1 MGIEI
6 GAQLDALWRS
16 LFLGA
21 AFALLYDGLRA
32 LRLRRRPRRALT
44 DLLDALYC
52 LFLAAALLAFTLRIG
67 QGELRLYMLAFIAL
81 GAYLSFALL
90 SPLLRPLWDF
100 WADCLFAFARLLRA
114 PLLLVKK
121 YYGKLHKFAK
131 KLFLFSRRTLIIEI
145 TNGRRGV
152 PAAPRNEGEVC
163 SMAEEKTARKKQGG
177 GTLPK
182 LLLLALL
189 LLIGAHLL
197 NLRQEIS
204 RAEAEKQTLSA
215 QLEQQQRENDSLS
228 SALEKADDPEYLQE
242 LAREQL
248 DMVSPGEKVFY
259 DVSN

>member
-6 GAQLDALWRS
+6 GAQLDALWRA

-32 LRLRRRPRRALT
+32 LRLRRRTRRALT

-114 PLLLVKK
+114 PLLLVKN
-121 YYGKLHKFAK
+121 
-131 KLFLFSRRTLIIEI
+131 IMVNC
-145 TNGRRGV
+145 TNLPKSSFFFR
-152 PAAPRNEGEVC
+152 AAP
-163 SMAEEKTARKKQGG
+163 
-177 GTLPK
+177 L
-182 LLLLALL
+182 
-189 LLIGAHLL
+189 
-197 NLRQEIS
+197 
-204 RAEAEKQTLSA
+204 
-215 QLEQQQRENDSLS
+215 
-228 SALEKADDPEYLQE
+228 
-242 LAREQL
+242 
-248 DMVSPGEKVFY
+248 
-259 DVSN
+259 

>member
-1 MGIEI
+1 
-6 GAQLDALWRS
+6 
-16 LFLGA
+16 
-21 AFALLYDGLRA
+21 
-32 LRLRRRPRRALT
+32 
-44 DLLDALYC
+44 
-52 LFLAAALLAFTLRIG
+52 
-67 QGELRLYMLAFIAL
+67 
-81 GAYLSFALL
+81 
-90 SPLLRPLWDF
+90 
-100 WADCLFAFARLLRA
+100 
-114 PLLLVKK
+114 
-121 YYGKLHKFAK
+121 
-131 KLFLFSRRTLIIEI
+131 
-145 TNGRRGV
+145 
-152 PAAPRNEGEVC
+152 
-163 SMAEEKTARKKQGG
+163 MAEEKTARKKQGG

-182 LLLLALL
+182 LLLLALLL

>member
-32 LRLRRRPRRALT
+32 LRLRRRTRRALT

-131 KLFLFSRRTLIIEI
+131 KLFLFSRRTLIIE
-145 TNGRRGV
+145 NYKRSARRSRRAAERRGGV
-152 PAAPRNEGEVC
+152 QYGRG
-163 SMAEEKTARKKQGG
+163 KQGG
-177 GTLPK
+177 GALPK

-259 DVSN
+259 DVSS